1 MSRPL
6 VSVFDPSN
14 SDAGIAQATLPA
26 VMTAPIR
33 PDIVNYVHNLMS
45 KNKRQ
50 AYAVNR
56 MAGMEVRKRIE

>member
-6 VSVFDPSN
+6 VSIFNP
-14 SDAGIAQATLPA
+14 AQADAVVGQSNLPA

-33 PDIVNYVHNLMS
+33 PDIVCYVHNLMS

-50 AYAVNR
+50 AYAVAKR
-56 MAGMEVRKRIE
+56 AGMEVKMFKL